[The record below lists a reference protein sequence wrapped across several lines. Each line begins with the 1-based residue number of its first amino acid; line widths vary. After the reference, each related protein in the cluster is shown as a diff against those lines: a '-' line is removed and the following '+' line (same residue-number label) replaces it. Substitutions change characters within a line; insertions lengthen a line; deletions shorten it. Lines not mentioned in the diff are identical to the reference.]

1 MYLDYNGVWEMR
13 GVSYCLNYY
22 RLLSLD
28 TVPIGKHKNLPTT
41 VAYFMGFEKRH
52 PCRPDCPKQPK
63 IENSCWKCVS
73 RSIYV
78 SSNLWLKMGLPFSA
92 FFLLKT
98 KCKQRSGSL
107 WKLRGDNSSLNQIF
121 KFRNKICLILTSFY
135 ATFQC
140 GRYNI

>member
-1 MYLDYNGVWEMR
+1 MRDEGGVILPKLLPAAQSR
-13 GVSYCLNYY
+13 HSAY
-22 RLLSLD
+22 RY
-28 TVPIGKHKNLPTT
+28 KHKNLPTT

-92 FFLLKT
+92 FFLLKA

-107 WKLRGDNSSLNQIF
+107 WKLCGDNSSLNQIF

-135 ATFQC
+135 TTFQC
-140 GRYNI
+140 GRYNIFKKRF